1 MSSPQGRVGFM
12 VQLWN
17 WLDWILA
24 LVVLFSALSG
34 AGEGLAKGV
43 IGLASLIVGVAV
55 AAGGYH
61 SLGDTLGSSI
71 RSRELAYGLAF
82 FLLFVLVLII
92 GGLVARAAEKLVNT
106 AGMGWLDRLLGL
118 FFGLLRGIIVD
129 AVVVM
134 GLLAFAIRPEAVRKS
149 QLAPW
154 VMQESRAMAA
164 LMPPDLRRQF
174 DAGLEAL
181 QRGLVKTEQRTR
193 EE

>member
-1 MSSPQGRVGFM
+1 M

-24 LVVLFSALSG
+24 LVVLFSVISG
-34 AGEGLAKGV
+34 AGEGLVKGLV
-43 IGLASLIVGVAV
+43 GLASLIVGVAV
-55 AAGGYH
+55 AAGGYR
-61 SLGDTLGSSI
+61 SFGDTLGSWI
-71 RSRELAYGLAF
+71 HSRELAYGLAF
-82 FLLFVLVLII
+82 FILFVLVLIV
-92 GGLVARAAEKLVNT
+92 GGLVAAAVEKLVNT
-106 AGMGWLDRLLGL
+106 AGIRWLDRLLGL

-129 AVVVM
+129 AVIVM
-134 GLLAFAIRPEAVRKS
+134 ALLAFAIKPEAVRRS

-154 VMQESRAMAA
+154 AIQESRAMAA

-181 QRGLVKTEQRTR
+181 QRGLVKAEQRTR

>member
-1 MSSPQGRVGFM
+1 ML
-12 VQLWN
+12 QLWN

-24 LVVLFSALSG
+24 LVVLFSVLSG
-34 AGEGLAKGV
+34 AGEGLTKGI

-61 SLGDTLGSSI
+61 SLGDTLASFVHSG
-71 RSRELAYGLAF
+71 ELAYGIAF
-82 FLLFVLVLII
+82 FLLFVLVLIV
-92 GGLVARAAEKLVNT
+92 GGLVARAAEKLVKT
-106 AGMGWLDRLLGL
+106 AGIGWLDRLLGL

-129 AVVVM
+129 AVIVM
-134 GLLAFAIRPEAVRKS
+134 ALLAFAIKPEAVRKS
-149 QLAPW
+149 QLAPR
-154 VMQESRAMAA
+154 VMRESRAMAA

-181 QRGLVKTEQRTR
+181 QRGLVKTGQRAR